1 MNWKAW
7 LYSIFAG
14 GIGGASSSVLGAFVM
29 PDVFNFTHAG
39 WVHIGKLAFIGAI
52 IPILTYLK
60 QSPLPPIQI
69 TTQTTTLETKTIVS
83 PDPTKQQ

>member
-7 LYSIFAG
+7 LYSIAAG
-14 GIGGASSSVLGAFVM
+14 GIGGASSSMLGAFVM

-52 IPILTYLK
+52 VPILTYLK
-60 QSPLPPIQI
+60 QSPLPA
-69 TTQTTTLETKTIVS
+69 TTVTTTATATVTKETVKS
-83 PDPTKQQ
+83 